1 KGYNINNNLPVQWG
15 VANYLQSS
23 LRIFIPA
30 VSHNYGSKTTV
41 SRQRQWSFL
50 KVFKGELNAMV

>member
-1 KGYNINNNLPVQWG
+1 MKKGIIKNINNNLPVQWG
-15 VANYLQSS
+15 VANYLQSP

-41 SRQRQWSFL
+41 SRQRQWSF
-50 KVFKGELNAMV
+50 